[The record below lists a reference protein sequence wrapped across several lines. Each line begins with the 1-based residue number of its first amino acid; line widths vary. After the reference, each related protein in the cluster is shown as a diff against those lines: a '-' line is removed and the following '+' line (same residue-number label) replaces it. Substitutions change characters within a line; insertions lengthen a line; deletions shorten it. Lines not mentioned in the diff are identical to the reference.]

1 MRRWWW
7 RLFDLVVVLAFVVIG
22 RASHHHGETV
32 TGVVSTAWPFVL
44 GLGAGWLVVAVRGRT
59 GVRVVDGALVLVT
72 MVVVGM
78 TLRVLV
84 GQGTAAAFVA
94 VTLAFNGLFMLGA
107 RALWSRVARHA

>member
-7 RLFDLVVVLAFVVIG
+7 LFDLVVVLAFVVIG

-59 GVRVVDGALVLVT
+59 GARVSDGVVVLVT
-72 MVVVGM
+72 MVVVAM
-78 TLRVLV
+78 ALRVLV
-84 GQGTAAAFVA
+84 GQGTAAAFIA
-94 VTLAFNGLFMLGA
+94 VSLAFNGVFMLGA
-107 RALWSRVARHA
+107 RALFPRVARHA